1 MEFKLDHIGWI
12 TKDLDKF
19 EYFWCRGLGFKK
31 VWEANIMPE
40 KVKQLFGIEAA
51 TRAMRYEKDGMIVE
65 IHVFDPPMFDY
76 SDNPFDRFGIN
87 HIGLWVEDRERFIED
102 LKAKVYVEVKRYYDP
117 SGWWNI
123 FIRDLE
129 GNWIELRTT
138 L

>member
-1 MEFKLDHIGWI
+1 MNFKLDHIGWI
-12 TKDLDKF
+12 TNDLDKF

-40 KVKQLFGIEAA
+40 KVKQLFGIERV
-51 TRAMRYEKDGMIVE
+51 TRAMRYKKEDIIIE
-65 IHVFDPPMFDY
+65 IHTFDPPLEDET
-76 SDNPFDRFGIN
+76 NKFDRFGIN
-87 HIGLWVEDRERFIED
+87 HIGLWVADREAFIAD
-102 LKAKVYVEVKRYYDP
+102 LKERVYVSVERYYDP

-129 GNWIELRTT
+129 GNWIEVRTK